1 MKRRYRSMLYVPG
14 HNLEWMLKA
23 PRFKPDGL
31 IFDLEDAVSIDQT
44 FRECSIPLVF
54 AGLTCGLSHLA
65 RAESDPKACRGVN
78 FEVKR
83 PLVVSRVSARPHVNF
98 IKGSDDDAACPADKE
113 IC

>member
-1 MKRRYRSMLYVPG
+1 M
-14 HNLEWMLKA
+14 EA
-23 PRFKPDGL
+23 IGL
-31 IFDLEDAVSIDQT
+31 LIGRAVSIDQT